1 MKTEF
6 LMVSEDLVLI
16 RRASIWVAMYTGWLS
31 LGKIL
36 DPARGRYCGKTWVAG
51 SATFVV
57 IEAFLS
63 DSVGYTCTESRIQ

>member
-1 MKTEF
+1 
-6 LMVSEDLVLI
+6 MVRDDLVLI

-36 DPARGRYCGKTWVAG
+36 DPACGRYCGNTWVAG

-57 IEAFLS
+57 IEAFLF
-63 DSVGYTCTESRIQ
+63 DSVGYTRVESRIQ